1 MMLTVDG
8 VCQGPEGPD
17 EDRRDEFD
25 RGGWTASHAGE
36 KEEWDDAVSDLVR

>member
-1 MMLTVDG
+1 MLTVDS
-8 VCQGPEGPD
+8 VYQGPGGPD

-36 KEEWDDAVSDLVR
+36 KEELDDAVSDLVQ